1 MKSIRKAVCTLLS
14 AIIVFSAFFCLPF
27 SADAY
32 GGNVPIIFIHGQGSS
47 LGIKQEDGSYQRI
60 KGDDM
65 ALDGNALIDVLKDN
79 YEILLKAIVTQDWSD
94 FCKMVEDYMIS
105 QFSEVALGTD
115 GMPVDGSESTVN
127 YTEDYVR
134 YRYLYGDS
142 SLNKFWFVYD
152 WRLDPTDN
160 MERLHDY
167 AETILRVTGCEKYA
181 VAGRCE
187 GACLALTYWETYHDE
202 RMTDLIFYASAAKGA
217 MPIGESFSG
226 NLHIDPDAVE
236 RSAYETDL
244 GVNIQLG
251 DNMTITDET
260 IRDILRIISD
270 FYGLDYAC
278 WAVNNVYEQIEETI
292 TPAALK
298 KTLAT
303 FPGFWAMC
311 DDEYYEQAKEIMF
324 GGEEETY
331 SAFIAKIDNYHYN
344 IMNRADEIIQNAKDS
359 GVRVSDI
366 VKYGFQSYPITKHSE
381 IQSDTIVRVDKAG
394 FGVTGSEIGKIL
406 SDSCIRDSFS
416 NGNSKYISPDLT
428 IDASTGL
435 LKDSTWFIKNLTH
448 GNFPTCVD
456 DLIYHIVNTETLDA
470 VSDKEYPQYLFY
482 DEDEDTIAPL
492 VSTEK
497 QTKLDEFN
505 ANNAKNF
512 MRVIKPVF
520 RAVYQVVVF
529 ITKIFTSH
537 ARA

>member
-14 AIIVFSAFFCLPF
+14 AVIVFSAFFCLSF

-251 DNMTITDET
+251 ENMTITDET
-260 IRDILRIISD
+260 ISDMLRIISD

-278 WAVNNVYEQIEETI
+278 WAVNNVYEQIAETI

-394 FGVTGSEIGKIL
+394 FGVTGSEIGKTL
-406 SDSCIRDSFS
+406 SDSYIRDSFS

-428 IDASTGL
+428 LDASTGL

-482 DEDEDTIAPL
+482 DEDEDTIVPL

-520 RAVYQVVVF
+520 RAVYQVVVL